1 MNNKDIIISI
11 AADSRK
17 FLQGIQEALETAER
31 QAKKSSMTDILENK
45 IKHLNKTVQS
55 SHQQINSLLASVLNS
70 DMDGGIFDTMT
81 DKIKSSQKTIRNLV
95 QKIPALS
102 LDVDFSNEDAFNT
115 FLNQITKG
123 INKFTSQSSSLQD
136 TVNTICTSFRS
147 VSDDPGIKDSA
158 AVLTQMGAKIDSLF
172 NSGKKI
178 DNRTKVYKNAIG
190 EILNLYDEYTS
201 SGGSIP
207 LDTLANTV
215 SGSGISDSASEAL
228 NNAHKRRQSPK
239 ANTEELE
246 RTTRNAAEAANHLA
260 NADRQ
265 TAESADQASDSLHS
279 QSDALQ
285 ETATQSEKTE
295 GSVKRLANVTELLAY
310 GWKFVTESILGF
322 TSLKTIIDNLK
333 KLASITISLNDS
345 LTQMALSSNNGIS
358 SLKEF
363 QKESFII
370 GNSIGLTALDVQKSA
385 SSFLDLGYSLLDT
398 SKLVQSANLYARIED
413 IGIDQATKQI
423 VSSAKA
429 WGNQF
434 ADEITASEAIV
445 DRYSYIGKTYAVNSA
460 DLSSAVIKSASALQ
474 AGGNDFSEALG
485 MVTTGLQFQDADT
498 TANAL
503 QVLSLR
509 LRDNKA
515 ELLQMGAGLD
525 GMAASTSELRARIL
539 ELSNV
544 DIFKDDG
551 SYKSTSEILR
561 EIGSQYNTLSASA
574 KKPLLELIAGKGN
587 ESSVESLLE
596 NYKTLSEVTLSVGSS
611 DGTAQ
616 EQNEIYLDSIT
627 GKITLFQNQLQQ
639 LATVTLNDN
648 FLKDLV
654 EAGTKLLNLLTGI
667 IDKVGLFPTLMTT
680 IGGSLS
686 LKNIGRVI

>member
-1 MNNKDIIISI
+1 M
-11 AADSRK
+11 
-17 FLQGIQEALETAER
+17 
-31 QAKKSSMTDILENK
+31 
-45 IKHLNKTVQS
+45 
-55 SHQQINSLLASVLNS
+55 
-70 DMDGGIFDTMT
+70 
-81 DKIKSSQKTIRNLV
+81 
-95 QKIPALS
+95 
-102 LDVDFSNEDAFNT
+102 
-115 FLNQITKG
+115 
-123 INKFTSQSSSLQD
+123 
-136 TVNTICTSFRS
+136 
-147 VSDDPGIKDSA
+147 
-158 AVLTQMGAKIDSLF
+158 
-172 NSGKKI
+172 
-178 DNRTKVYKNAIG
+178 
-190 EILNLYDEYTS
+190 
-201 SGGSIP
+201 
-207 LDTLANTV
+207 
-215 SGSGISDSASEAL
+215 
-228 NNAHKRRQSPK
+228 
-239 ANTEELE
+239 
-246 RTTRNAAEAANHLA
+246 
-260 NADRQ
+260 
-265 TAESADQASDSLHS
+265 
-279 QSDALQ
+279 
-285 ETATQSEKTE
+285 
-295 GSVKRLANVTELLAY
+295 
-310 GWKFVTESILGF
+310 
-322 TSLKTIIDNLK
+322 
-333 KLASITISLNDS
+333 
-345 LTQMALSSNNGIS
+345 
-358 SLKEF
+358 
-363 QKESFII
+363 
-370 GNSIGLTALDVQKSA
+370 
-385 SSFLDLGYSLLDT
+385 DT